1 LSFTIALAGK
11 GGTGKTTVAGLV
23 IHYLLERAQKPI
35 LALDGDANS
44 NLQDVL
50 GVQVDNTIGR
60 VREDVLES
68 ISTLPAGMTKEA
80 YMELKLQQ
88 ALVEAEGFD
97 LLVMGRPEGPGC
109 YCYANSIF
117 RKYID
122 MILSNYKFVV
132 MDNEAGMEHL
142 SRHTT
147 QNVDLLLIVSDPT
160 VRGVQSAARIS
171 GLVDELKLRIAERFL
186 VIDRAPEKLPPSLI
200 EEIGKAGLELV
211 GTIPEDKW
219 ITEYDLVGEPLI
231 SLPATSAAVE
241 AVNKIMEKIKVV
253 DFRAK
258 RGA

>member
-1 LSFTIALAGK
+1 MSFTIALAGK

-23 IHYLLERAQKPI
+23 IRYLLERAQKPI

-68 ISTLPAGMTKEA
+68 ISALPAGMTKEA

-88 ALVEAEGFD
+88 ALVEEEGFD

-160 VRGVQSAARIS
+160 VRGIQSAARIS

-186 VIDRAPEKLPPSLI
+186 VIDRAPSKLPPSLL
-200 EEIGKAGLELV
+200 EEIKRGGLELI

-219 ITEYDLVGEPLI
+219 ISEYDLVGEPLI
-231 SLPATSAAVE
+231 SLPPTSVAVQ
-241 AVNKIMEKIKVV
+241 AVNKIMEKIELV
-253 DFRAK
+253 DFKAK

>member
-1 LSFTIALAGK
+1 MSFTIAVAGK
-11 GGTGKTTVAGLV
+11 GGTGKTTLAGL
-23 IHYLLERAQKPI
+23 IIRYLLGKGQKPI
-35 LALDGDANS
+35 LALDGDVNS

-50 GVQVDNTIGR
+50 GVEVENTVGQ
-60 VREDVLES
+60 VREDVLETLN
-68 ISTLPAGMTKEA
+68 TLPAGMTKES

-122 MILSNYKFVV
+122 LIISNYKFIV

-147 QNVDLLLIVSDPT
+147 QDVDLLLIVSDPT
-160 VRGVQSAARIS
+160 VRGIQSSARINS
-171 GLVDELKLRIAERFL
+171 LVDELKLRITERFL
-186 VIDRAPEKLPPSLI
+186 IINRTPEKLPPSLI
-200 EEIGKAGLELV
+200 EEVEKSKMKLIEN
-211 GTIPEDKW
+211 IPEDKW
-219 ITEYDLVGEPLI
+219 ISEYDLVGEPLVN
-231 SLPATSAAVE
+231 LPVVSPAVK
-241 AVNKIMEKIKVV
+241 AVTEIMEKVQAIEYEV
-253 DFRAK
+253 K